1 MNSPAVK
8 KEPKPKGILLIGN
21 PRSLTTAFEHYMY
34 YRGDFKTYFEPVMG
48 QHFKVL
54 TTQGVAASQKIDI
67 DLFMNQL
74 LANAP
79 KRFFIKEL
87 AFIFKD
93 SKAHRILPELLT
105 NQ

>member
-1 MNSPAVK
+1 MSTICTT
-8 KEPKPKGILLIGN
+8 EGILK
-21 PRSLTTAFEHYMY
+21 LTLNLSW
-34 YRGDFKTYFEPVMG
+34 VNI
-48 QHFKVL
+48 FKVL

-67 DLFMNQL
+67 DPFMNQL

-93 SKAHRILPELLT
+93 SKAHRDFARAPNQSVAFIIRDPLQAVLSHYKLILKSKKL
-105 NQ
+105 